1 MLFYFKNGRK
11 YFKRCRCWVKRKIF
25 KIKKDISKIFYLYLF
40 VYNNFNEF
48 IEQSP
53 LINKYKSLI
62 ELVGFNLLLPIIFI
76 VFSSLISFEEL
87 PMKIEHKPLSNIKS
101 LKIKCKCS
109 MLNIQCIFLSIL

>member
-1 MLFYFKNGRK
+1 MQKGGFEFEPSFFYRL
-11 YFKRCRCWVKRKIF
+11 
-25 KIKKDISKIFYLYLF
+25 ISKFILIQPL

-62 ELVGFNLLLPIIFI
+62 ELVGFNLLLPIFI

>member
-1 MLFYFKNGRK
+1 MQKGGFEFEPSFFYRL
-11 YFKRCRCWVKRKIF
+11 
-25 KIKKDISKIFYLYLF
+25 ISKFILIQPHLF

-62 ELVGFNLLLPIIFI
+62 ELVGFNLLLPIFI